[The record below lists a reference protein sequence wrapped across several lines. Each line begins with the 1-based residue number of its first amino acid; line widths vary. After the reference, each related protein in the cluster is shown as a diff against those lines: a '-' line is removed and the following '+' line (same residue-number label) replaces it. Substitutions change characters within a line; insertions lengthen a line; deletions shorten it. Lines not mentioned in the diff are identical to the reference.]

1 MNKVQNIKSKKI
13 NEIIAIV
20 KLASL
25 LFCGIIIFQYYSSK
39 GSYFICFDKN
49 YYYLFVTLLA
59 TLILT
64 LIYTLWTIFSIK
76 ELKGKGTIFIQ
87 QLENA
92 YFIIL
97 FMYLVIHSGGYL
109 SPYKFIFILIIIT
122 TNIQL
127 GMNSGL
133 VISAV
138 SSIFILTLD
147 LISVKNVPI
156 NTFFENDLILSGVFI
171 LTSISLG
178 YYVKI
183 EEEHNAKLS
192 EMVNIDGLTGVYNHR
207 YFQEVLKEKIKE
219 SEKLGENLAIIFLD
233 IDYFKYYNDLYG
245 HQNGD
250 KVLAIIGSILKSN
263 VREKDV
269 VARYGGEEF
278 AVIMPNTFEKEALQI
293 AEKIR
298 VAVER
303 YKFQGEEN
311 QPNGNLTV
319 SIGVSSFP
327 DKAKNDLELLK
338 SVDDALY
345 RAKFFH
351 KNRVE
356 SYYSVLEE
364 LKKDIEEEHIDLIT
378 SIKTLIS
385 IINAKD
391 RYTYGHVER
400 VVVYCKLMAE
410 QLHLS
415 EKERKILIYG
425 AYMHDI
431 GKINI
436 PEEVIN
442 KRMPLTKEEWE
453 MLKQHPQNGV
463 DIIKPVESLKDTMP
477 LILHHHERYDGSG
490 YPDGLRGKNI
500 PYLARV
506 LTVVDSFDAMTSN
519 RPYNTKK
526 SYDEAIEE
534 LRKCSGTQFDSILAE
549 EFIKVITSNK
559 NKFDEM

>member
-1 MNKVQNIKSKKI
+1 MNKVKENKTKKL
-13 NEIIAIV
+13 NELVAIV
-20 KLASL
+20 KLIL
-25 LFCGIIIFQYYSSK
+25 LLLSGIIILQKCLKGKSK
-39 GSYFICFDKN
+39 
-49 YYYLFVTLLA
+49 YLYITYNWREIFLIAVSIFVLL
-59 TLILT
+59 
-64 LIYTLWTIFSIK
+64 LIYTLWIVFTSGKYKYQKNIIQHVENVFFLIFFAYLI
-76 ELKGKGTIFIQ
+76 IQ
-87 QLENA
+87 
-92 YFIIL
+92 
-97 FMYLVIHSGGYL
+97 SGGYL
-109 SPYKFIFILIIIT
+109 SPYKFIFMLIIIT
-122 TNIQL
+122 SNIQL

-133 VISAV
+133 FISVV
-138 SSIFILTLD
+138 SSIFILALD
-147 LISVKNVPI
+147 LISVKNVEV

-183 EEEHNAKLS
+183 EEEHSAKLS
-192 EMVNIDGLTGVYNHR
+192 EMVNLDGLTGVYNHR
-207 YFQEVLKEKIKE
+207 YFQEVLKEKINEAKE
-219 SEKLGENLAIIFLD
+219 LEENLSILFLD

-250 KVLAIIGSILKSN
+250 KVLEKIGSILRDN

-278 AVIMPNTFEKEALQI
+278 AVIMPKTVEEVAMQV

-298 VAVER
+298 LAVEN

-364 LKKDIEEEHIDLIT
+364 LKRDIEEEHIDLIT

-410 QLHLS
+410 SLNLS
-415 EKERKILIYG
+415 EKEKKILIYG

-442 KRMPLTKEEWE
+442 KRMPLTKAEWE
-453 MLKQHPQNGV
+453 MLKQHPQKGV
-463 DIIKPVESLKDTMP
+463 DIIKPVESLKDTIP
-477 LILHHHERYDGSG
+477 LILHHHERYDGTG
-490 YPDGLRGKNI
+490 YPKGLSGEDI

-534 LRKCSGTQFDSILAE
+534 LKKCSGTQFDPILAE
-549 EFIKVITSNK
+549 RFIEVIVSNK
-559 NKFDEM
+559 SEFYEM

>member
-1 MNKVQNIKSKKI
+1 MNKVKEDKTKRL
-13 NEIIAIV
+13 NELVAIV
-20 KLASL
+20 KLVL
-25 LFCGIIIFQYYSSK
+25 LLLCGIIIFQK
-39 GSYFICFDKN
+39 CLKERNIYFFSEYNWQEIF
-49 YYYLFVTLLA
+49 LVVSTTFV
-59 TLILT
+59 LI
-64 LIYTLWTIFSIK
+64 LIYTLWIVFTNKRSKYKRSIIQHG
-76 ELKGKGTIFIQ
+76 ENVFFLLFFI
-87 QLENA
+87 
-92 YFIIL
+92 
-97 FMYLVIHSGGYL
+97 YLIIHSGGYL

-559 NKFDEM
+559 SKFDEM

>member
-13 NEIIAIV
+13 NEIVAIV

-39 GSYFICFDKN
+39 SNQFMHFHKN
-49 YYYLFVTLLA
+49 YYYMFMTLSA
-59 TLILT
+59 TLILI
-64 LIYTLWTIFSIK
+64 LIYTLWNISSRKESIFK
-76 ELKGKGTIFIQ
+76 KYVFMQ
-87 QLENA
+87 QVENI

-97 FMYLVIHSGGYL
+97 FMYLVIRSGGHL
-109 SPYKFIFILIIIT
+109 SPYKFIFMLIIIT
-122 TNIQL
+122 SNIQL
-127 GMNSGL
+127 GINSGIF
-133 VISAV
+133 VSVV
-138 SSIFILTLD
+138 SSTFILALD
-147 LISVKNVPI
+147 LISVKNVEV

-192 EMVNIDGLTGVYNHR
+192 EMVNLDGLTGVYNHR
-207 YFQEVLKEKIKE
+207 YFQEILKEKINE
-219 SEKLGENLAIIFLD
+219 AGKLKENLSILFLD

-250 KVLAIIGSILKSN
+250 KVLEKIGDILKNN
-263 VREKDV
+263 VREIDV

-278 AVIMPNTFEKEALQI
+278 AVIMPKAFEKEAIQV

-298 VAVER
+298 VAVEK

-364 LKKDIEEEHIDLIT
+364 LKRDIEEEHIDLIT

-410 QLHLS
+410 SLNLS
-415 EKERKILIYG
+415 EKEKKILIYG

-436 PEEVIN
+436 PEVVIN

-453 MLKQHPQNGV
+453 MLKQHPQKGV
-463 DIIKPVESLKDTMP
+463 EIIKPVGSLKDTTP

-490 YPDGLRGKNI
+490 YPYGLSGKNI
-500 PYLARV
+500 PYLARI

-534 LRKCSGTQFDSILAE
+534 LKKCSGTQFDPILAE
-549 EFIKVITSNK
+549 KFIQVVVGNK
-559 NKFDEM
+559 SKFDEM